1 MATQTAEAAHT
12 AFHQRIGANNLAALW
27 VARRGVDLS
36 RPRSPAEPAIWRYDE
51 IRPLVMEAGELV
63 TAAEAFRRVLVFENP
78 AFGGEMR
85 ATNTLYAGLQL
96 VLPGEIAPCHRHS
109 QTALRFVIEGS
120 GARTAVNGE
129 RTPLNQGDFV
139 ITPCWSWH
147 DHVNEGDGPVIWLDV
162 LDTPLVDFLDTV
174 FRETYAETTYPV
186 TRPEGDAP
194 ARYGTGM
201 LPMGYQPVDP
211 ASPVFSYPYAQT
223 RAALE
228 VMRRSD
234 QWDPCHGLKMQYVN
248 PATGDHATPTMAA
261 FLQLLPNRFAGAD
274 YRSTEGA
281 VYCVVE
287 GAGRTVIDG
296 VALDWGPHDVFVV
309 PGWRR
314 HRHEASEDAVLF
326 SVTERPVQQKLG
338 LWREERF

>member
-1 MATQTAEAAHT
+1 M
-12 AFHQRIGANNLAALW
+12 
-27 VARRGVDLS
+27 
-36 RPRSPAEPAIWRYDE
+36 
-51 IRPLVMEAGELV
+51 
-63 TAAEAFRRVLVFENP
+63 
-78 AFGGEMR
+78 
-85 ATNTLYAGLQL
+85 
-96 VLPGEIAPCHRHS
+96 
-109 QTALRFVIEGS
+109 IEGG
-120 GARTAVNGE
+120 GASTAVNGE
-129 RTPLNQGDFV
+129 RTPLHPGDFV

-174 FRETYAETTYPV
+174 FRETYAEDTYPV
-186 TRPEGDAP
+186 TRPEGDAA
-194 ARYGTGM
+194 ARYGAGM
-201 LPMGYQPVDP
+201 LPMGYESVHP
-211 ASPVFSYPYAQT
+211 ASPVFSYRYAQT
-223 RAALE
+223 REALE

-234 QWDPCHGLKMQYVN
+234 QWDACHGLKMQYVN

-261 FLQLLPNRFAGAD
+261 FLQLLPKGFAGAD

-281 VYCVVE
+281 LYCVVE

-296 VALDWGPHDVFVV
+296 AALDWGPHDVFVV

-314 HRHEASEDAVLF
+314 HRHAASEDAVLF